1 MRCNLFSFE
10 VVFITWSVFSHLVRE
25 VAVIFSPNSERVLKL
40 LNSVIACLK
49 HQSSDIQI
57 ETIWPYLWAN
67 FPSRPSNPSRMLN
80 ISKCLTHFVSL
91 HCCVH
96 RLPFLFAF
104 CPSLLF
110 FVPWRIACVLARSV
124 FQRVHHWNYHFFFRY
139 IFIIVSSSASTKVV
153 VTVAQPFWFSLKF
166 SVFLSVC
173 SSLMYYCVVH
183 TVEFRALDA
192 FLSRSLWICSFSSC
206 IFFFVF
212 FVAAVV
218 VVVAGRFDEPLFQ
231 HVPFSIDKNL
241 ALHRWKRIL
250 CVDVCVCA
258 RVGVQAFL
266 CMCFPL
272 TCLLHVAR

>member
-67 FPSRPSNPSRMLN
+67 FSSRPSNPSRMLN
-80 ISKCLTHFVSL
+80 ISKCLAHFVSL

-96 RLPFLFAF
+96 RLQFLFAF

-153 VTVAQPFWFSLKF
+153 VTVAQPFWFSYWNSLSFYPFAALSCTIALFIQSSFVRWMLFWLVLFGFVHFHLASSF
-166 SVFLSVC
+166 SYSSSPPSS
-173 SSLMYYCVVH
+173 SSLAVLMNHFFSMY
-183 TVEFRALDA
+183 R
-192 FLSRSLWICSFSSC
+192 FL
-206 IFFFVF
+206 
-212 FVAAVV
+212 
-218 VVVAGRFDEPLFQ
+218 
-231 HVPFSIDKNL
+231 
-241 ALHRWKRIL
+241 
-250 CVDVCVCA
+250 
-258 RVGVQAFL
+258 
-266 CMCFPL
+266 
-272 TCLLHVAR
+272 